1 MAGTQPY
8 LQVLLVPDR
17 PVTVLFFHIRLPP
30 GFFGGTVLLVIF
42 RPIIDVDPILSKFL
56 HVIFFLADMR
66 QLVEI
71 NLDMA
76 ASDAVEIYFVEGLVK
91 FGIGL

>member
-1 MAGTQPY
+1 M
-8 LQVLLVPDR
+8 
-17 PVTVLFFHIRLPP
+17 TVLFFYIRLPP